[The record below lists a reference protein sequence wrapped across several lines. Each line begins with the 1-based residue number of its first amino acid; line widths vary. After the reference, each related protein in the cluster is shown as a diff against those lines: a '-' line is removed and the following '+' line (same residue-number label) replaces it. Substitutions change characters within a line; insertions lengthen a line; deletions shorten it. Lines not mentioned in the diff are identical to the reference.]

1 MTVPND
7 TRCPR
12 AVEILDTTLR
22 DGEQTSG
29 VSFNAR
35 EKLSIARMLLEEL
48 HVSRIE
54 IASARVSRGEQ
65 QAIRRV
71 SEWAA
76 SRGYSDRVE
85 ALGFIDGG
93 VSLDWLGEAGCRV
106 VNLLAKGSRKH
117 CEGQLRRTPEQH
129 IADVRATIDMA
140 VDRGMKV
147 NLYLEDWSNGM
158 LHSPEYVY
166 AMLDALSEAPV
177 MRFMCPDTLGILDP
191 YDTERFCRDMV
202 TRYPSLRFDFH
213 AHNDYDL
220 AVANTAAAV
229 RAGFHGVH
237 VTVNGL
243 GERAG
248 NAPLSS
254 TVAVL
259 HDRLHCTTGIDE
271 SKIYLVSRT
280 VETHTG
286 VRIPSNRPIVGENVF
301 TQCAGIHADGDN
313 KNHLYYNELLPERFG
328 RVREYALGKTSGRA
342 NILKNLQQL
351 GIELD
356 EASMIKVTERVV
368 ELSDKKEQVTAEDLP
383 YIIADVLRY
392 DQAETPVRILNY
404 SLSLAQGLRPVA
416 TLKIEIHG
424 REYEQTSVGDGQY
437 DAFVRALRRIY
448 KDQLSSRFPMLR
460 DYTVSI
466 PPGGRT
472 DAFVQTIITWEMDGR
487 EFKTRGLDAD
497 QTEAAI
503 KATIK
508 MLNIIETNH
517 KDHGI

>member
-1 MTVPND
+1 M
-7 TRCPR
+7 
-12 AVEILDTTLR
+12 
-22 DGEQTSG
+22 
-29 VSFNAR
+29 
-35 EKLSIARMLLEEL
+35 
-48 HVSRIE
+48 
-54 IASARVSRGEQ
+54 
-65 QAIRRV
+65 
-71 SEWAA
+71 
-76 SRGYSDRVE
+76 
-85 ALGFIDGG
+85 
-93 VSLDWLGEAGCRV
+93 SLDWLGAAGCRV

-117 CEGQLRRTPEQH
+117 CEGQLRRTPERH
-129 IADVRATIDMA
+129 LEDVRTEILAA
-140 VDRGMKV
+140 ADRGMKV

-158 LHSPEYVY
+158 RRLPDYVY
-166 AMLDALSEAPV
+166 AMLDGLADAPV
-177 MRFMCPDTLGILDP
+177 GRFMCPDTLGVLDP
-191 YDTERFCRDMV
+191 YDTERFCRDL
-202 TRYPSLRFDFH
+202 TERYPSLRFDFH

-259 HDRLHCTTGIDE
+259 HDRLGRTTGVDE
-271 SKIYLVSRT
+271 TKINRVSRT
-280 VETHTG
+280 VESYTG
-286 VRIPSNRPIVGENVF
+286 IRIPANRPIVGASVF

-313 KNHLYYNELLPERFG
+313 KNNLYFNELLPERFG
-328 RVREYALGKTSGRA
+328 RVREYALGKTSGKA
-342 NILKNLQQL
+342 NVLKNLEAL
-351 GIELD
+351 GIDLD
-356 EASMIKVTERVV
+356 EAAMRKVTERVV

-392 DQAETPVRILNY
+392 DPVDTPVRILNY
-404 SLSLAQGLRPVA
+404 SLSLAQGMHPVA
-416 TLKIEIHG
+416 TLRIEIHG
-424 REYEQTSVGDGQY
+424 RAYERTSAGDGQY
-437 DAFVRALRRIY
+437 DAFMRALRQIY
-448 KDQLSSRFPMLR
+448 REQLGREFPMLR

-503 KATIK
+503 KATVK
-508 MLNIIETNH
+508 MLNIIEITYN
-517 KDHGI
+517 DNGC